1 MLANTQPD
9 AARGHGRWKLY
20 VVIAICAAPAIASY
34 LVYYFVRPDAR
45 SNYGTL
51 IEPQRPMPALHLKTL
66 DGRPI
71 DGASLRGKWLMVMV
85 AGGSCPGDCKD
96 RLYHLR
102 QVRLTTG
109 KDRERVTRVW
119 LIPDDTPLSTMLMR
133 EYDGTEMLRADSK
146 EVAGWLGEGSI
157 ASNESRYAD
166 QYADHIYMV
175 DPLGNLM
182 MRFPIDADPNKTKR
196 DLAKLLRASSVG

>member
-1 MLANTQPD
+1 MLANTRPE
-9 AARGHGRWKLY
+9 AMRSRGRWKLY
-20 VVIAICAAPAIASY
+20 AVIAICAAPAIASY

-66 DGRPI
+66 DGAGV
-71 DGASLRGKWLMVMV
+71 DTASLRGKWLMVMV
-85 AGGSCPGDCKD
+85 GGGACPSVCQDK
-96 RLYHLR
+96 LYHLR

-109 KDRERVTRVW
+109 KDRDRVVRVW
-119 LIPDDTPLSTMLMR
+119 LIPDAAPLPTQLIR
-133 EYDGTEMLRADSK
+133 EYDGTAMLRA
-146 EVAGWLGEGSI
+146 EPNEIAPWLGGGVV
-157 ASNESRYAD
+157 ASPPTD
-166 QYADHIYMV
+166 YADHIYLV

-182 MRFPIDADPNKTKR
+182 MRFPIDADPSKTKR